1 VLRETGLDPG
11 RLTLEITESV
21 LMADVERTIGRLT
34 RLRRLGVRLAIDDFG
49 TGYSSLGYL
58 SRFPVEV
65 LKVDKSFVDDISVSE
80 RSRMLAAAVVGLG
93 DTLGM
98 TTLAEGVESEDQR
111 RVLEELG
118 CQNGQ
123 GYLFGRPM
131 PAVDFAAILPTPL
144 QAVGAKRAG

>member
-1 VLRETGLDPG
+1 
-11 RLTLEITESV
+11 
-21 LMADVERTIGRLT
+21 MADVERAIGRLT

-98 TTLAEGVESEDQR
+98 TTLAEGVESQDQR